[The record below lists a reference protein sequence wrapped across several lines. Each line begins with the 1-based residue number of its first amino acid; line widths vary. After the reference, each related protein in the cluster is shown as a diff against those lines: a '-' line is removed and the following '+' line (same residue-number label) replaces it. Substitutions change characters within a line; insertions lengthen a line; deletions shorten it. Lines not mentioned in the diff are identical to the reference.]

1 MILLNMKAQL
11 PWLLPYYI
19 LPRAGCRYR
28 LVGFFPINP
37 SGVDMISI
45 GIQISKGQ
53 KILSKSFLEAQDQ
66 VEEYGEETTDRGTET
81 AQASN
86 PLRDKDVG
94 ISANTLK

>member
-1 MILLNMKAQL
+1 MQKVREDNDFMILLNMKAQL

-53 KILSKSFLEAQDQ
+53 KILSKSFLEAR
-66 VEEYGEETTDRGTET
+66 TRW
-81 AQASN
+81 
-86 PLRDKDVG
+86 R
-94 ISANTLK
+94 NTGKKPQIEGQKLPRLPTP

>member
-1 MILLNMKAQL
+1 M
-11 PWLLPYYI
+11 
-19 LPRAGCRYR
+19 
-28 LVGFFPINP
+28 GFFPINP
-37 SGVDMISI
+37 TGVDMISI

-66 VEEYGEETTDRGTET
+66 VEEYGEETTERGTET

-94 ISANTLK
+94 ISANTLNKEWWETKADSLWHVTCDFLVTQRLDLF